1 MSGPDPAGVL
11 PAPPAGFRSGVV
23 ALVGRANVGKST
35 LMNRLVGA
43 KLAIVSEVPQTTRVP
58 IRGVLHRS
66 GFQIVFI
73 DTPGIHRPR
82 HLMNEE
88 MVRTAT
94 RLLHDVD
101 RVAILVDASEGFGPG
116 DRFVFDRARESGA
129 KCLLILNKIDL
140 MPKDRLLPLMDEAA
154 RSGLFEEIVPVS
166 ALGGENCDRLE
177 EVLARTLPEGPPL
190 FPPDMMTDLP
200 RRMAV
205 AELIREPIFRKTR
218 QEVPHSAAV
227 LVETMDTTDSGLER
241 VRATIYVD
249 KESQKAILI
258 GERGRMIKDIG
269 TEARHAL
276 EDFLGHRVHLELWVK
291 VREGWRDDAGILR
304 LLGLVT
310 A

>member
-1 MSGPDPAGVL
+1 MTGPAGD
-11 PAPPAGFRSGVV
+11 PPAGFRSGVV

-58 IRGVLHRS
+58 IRGVLHRP
-66 GFQIVFI
+66 GYQIVFV

-129 KCLLILNKIDL
+129 HCLLILNKIDL
-140 MPKDRLLPLMDEAA
+140 MPKDRLLPLMDEAG

-166 ALGGENCDRLE
+166 ALGGENCERLE
-177 EVLARTLPEGPPL
+177 EILARALPEGPPL
-190 FPPDMMTDLP
+190 FPPDMVTDLP

-227 LVETMDTTDSGLER
+227 LVETMDTTDTGLER

-249 KESQKAILI
+249 KDSHKAILI

-269 TEARHAL
+269 TDARHAL
-276 EDFLGHRVHLELWVK
+276 ETFLGRRVHLELWVK
-291 VREGWRDDAGILR
+291 VREGWRDDVGILR